1 MTDTLYTI
9 GFTKKSAT
17 EFFKTLELA
26 EVRTVVDVRINDTS
40 QLAGFTKK
48 DDLAFF
54 LREVSGIRYIHE
66 LNLAP
71 TQELVKSY
79 RGKQIGADEFSAQYL
94 ELLRSRGGHDRLD
107 ESDYRANTVL
117 LCSEPDAAY
126 CHRRIAAGYLQSFWG
141 DFEIVHL

>member
-1 MTDTLYTI
+1 M
-9 GFTKKSAT
+9 
-17 EFFKTLELA
+17 
-26 EVRTVVDVRINDTS
+26 VVDVRINDTS

-79 RGKQIGADEFSAQYL
+79 RGKQIGGDEFSAQYL
-94 ELLRSRGGHDRLD
+94 ELLRSRGVMIGSMHPTIGPIRYFCVQSRMQRIVTTGSPLGICNRSGVISKLFIFSPTRGCRL
-107 ESDYRANTVL
+107 
-117 LCSEPDAAY
+117 
-126 CHRRIAAGYLQSFWG
+126 RRM
-141 DFEIVHL
+141 

>member
-1 MTDTLYTI
+1 MTLFTI
-9 GFTKKSAT
+9 GFTKKSAD
-17 EFFKTLELA
+17 EFFKALKLA
-26 EVRTVVDVRINDTS
+26 EVRTVVDVRINNTS

-54 LREVSGIRYIHE
+54 LHELSGVRYIHE
-66 LNLAP
+66 LSLAP

-79 RGKQIGADEFSAQYL
+79 RGKQIGGNEFSAQYL
-94 ELLRSRGGHDRLD
+94 ELLRSRGVRDRLD

-117 LCSEPDAAY
+117 LCSEPDAVH
-126 CHRRIAAGYLQSFWG
+126 CHRRIAAEFLQSSWG